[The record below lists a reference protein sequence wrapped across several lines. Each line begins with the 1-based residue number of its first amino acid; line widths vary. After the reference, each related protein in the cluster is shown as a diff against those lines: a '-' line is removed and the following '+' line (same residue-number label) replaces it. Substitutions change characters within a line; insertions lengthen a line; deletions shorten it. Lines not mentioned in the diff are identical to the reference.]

1 MTEERSG
8 YAGNPDAPVV
18 QPAKRRREKPG
29 IFWFLSIVLWPIMTP
44 TVKYQFV
51 DGHKIPATGAFVLA
65 PNHFSNID
73 PVVVGYGLWKLGRN
87 PRFLAKAGVFKI
99 PVVGWL
105 LRKSGQIPVDRTSA
119 SKGRE
124 SLSAANELVAHGR
137 GVIVYPEGSLTRD
150 PDLWPMRG
158 KTGAVRLALEAGV
171 PLIPAVHWGTQEIMP
186 RYSGKLRLFR
196 RKPVTIR
203 IGDPVDLS
211 AYRGRGLDASTL
223 NEATTL
229 LMNTIASLLGEVR
242 GEQPPVERWDPADHG
257 QAETG
262 RI

>member
-1 MTEERSG
+1 MQEQPDV
-8 YAGNPDAPVV
+8 APNPDQPLQQPV
-18 QPAKRRREKPG
+18 KRRREKPG
-29 IFWFLSIVLWPIMTP
+29 IFRFFSIMLWPIMTP
-44 TVKYQFV
+44 TVKYTFI
-51 DGHKIPATGAFVLA
+51 DGDKIPATGAFVLS

-73 PVVVGYGLWKLGRN
+73 PVIVGYAVWKLGRN
-87 PRFLAKAGVFKI
+87 PRFLAKAGVFKV
-99 PVVGWL
+99 PVLGWL

-124 SLSAANELVAHGR
+124 SLTAASELVTHGR

-211 AYRGRGLDASTL
+211 AYRGRPLDSAMLT
-223 NEATTL
+223 EATGRV
-229 LMNTIASLLGEVR
+229 MDTIATLLGEVR
-242 GEQPPVERWDPADHG
+242 GEQPPAKRWDPAEHG
-257 QAETG
+257 QSETG